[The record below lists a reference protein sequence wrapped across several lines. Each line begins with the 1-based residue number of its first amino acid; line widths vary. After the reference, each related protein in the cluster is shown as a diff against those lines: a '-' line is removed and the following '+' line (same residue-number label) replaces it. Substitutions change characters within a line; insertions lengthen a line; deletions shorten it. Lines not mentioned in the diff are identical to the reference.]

1 MGTDAR
7 SGADLDRLEARLD
20 RWLADQL
27 ASNPMVGAV
36 ERDVAGSR
44 RWFVRLLG
52 EQKDVFTVRFHLRQ
66 RTLYY
71 ETYLMPAPIE
81 NHGELY
87 EHLLTRNWGLY
98 GVQLAIGDEEAV
110 YLLGHL
116 PTQLVESD
124 DELDRVLGSLY
135 EGTERFFRPAMRI
148 GYASKFGG

>member
-7 SGADLDRLEARLD
+7 SAAELDRLEARLD

-27 ASNPMVGAV
+27 NDNPMVAAV

-52 EQKDVFTVRFHLRQ
+52 EEKDVFTVRFHLRQ
-66 RTLYY
+66 RTLHY

-81 NHGELY
+81 NHREVFA
-87 EHLLTRNWGLY
+87 HLLARNWGLY

-110 YLLGHL
+110 YLIGHL
-116 PTQLVESD
+116 PTALVEDD
-124 DELDRVLGSLY
+124 DELDRVLGTVY
-135 EGTERFFRPAMRI
+135 EATERCFRPAMRI
-148 GYASKFGG
+148 GYASKFAG